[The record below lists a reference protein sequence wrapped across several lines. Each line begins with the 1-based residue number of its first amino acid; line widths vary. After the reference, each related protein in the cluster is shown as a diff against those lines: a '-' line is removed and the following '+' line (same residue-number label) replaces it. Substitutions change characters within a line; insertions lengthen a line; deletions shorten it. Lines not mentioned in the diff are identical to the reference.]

1 MNCRRVIS
9 LLSAYIDGE
18 MNGIDMLAVRE
29 HISQCKTCR
38 EDYESLRATKQL
50 LSRMPT
56 VASGD
61 DFVKKIC
68 SHLDAIE
75 VPAYL
80 RLWSDIRSGFHIKLS
95 PAFAT
100 VAAVS
105 IALLLLGARGRTPQ
119 TYDVARNWEQIPKPI
134 ALTLT
139 DLAKSE
145 LAVPNATIPPSW
157 RVRPSNPIPRPSITF
172 ASFTQ

>member
-29 HISQCKTCR
+29 HISHCKTCR

-50 LSRMPT
+50 LARMPT
-56 VASGD
+56 ATAGD
-61 DFVKKIC
+61 DLLKKIF

-75 VPAYL
+75 MPTYL
-80 RLWSDIRSGFHIKLS
+80 RLWSDLRSGFHIKLS
-95 PAFAT
+95 PAFAAMAT
-100 VAAVS
+100 VA
-105 IALLLLGARGRTPQ
+105 IAILFLGARGRTPQ
-119 TYDVARNWEQIPKPI
+119 TYDVARNWKQIPKPI

-145 LAVPNATIPPSW
+145 FSVPDATIPSSW
-157 RVRPSNPIPRPSITF
+157 QVKAPNPITRPSIVL